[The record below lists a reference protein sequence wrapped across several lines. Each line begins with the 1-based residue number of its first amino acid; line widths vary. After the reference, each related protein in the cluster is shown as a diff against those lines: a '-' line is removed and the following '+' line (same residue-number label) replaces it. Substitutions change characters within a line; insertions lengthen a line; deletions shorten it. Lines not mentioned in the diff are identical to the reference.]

1 MRTQLAEAIAERD
14 LHRLQHLNETAGGRL
29 GDDAGLIDGG
39 DEGRRAAVHDR
50 NFGTVDFDDG
60 VVDAH
65 AAQGSEHM
73 FRGGNQRTFT
83 VPENGCKVGGDYGF
97 RDRGNFAIG
106 IFETAAD
113 KNKTCI
119 QRCRSENQTYWK
131 TGMNAD
137 AGHSGLRPKR
147 CLPAKLHAKSPHHRT

>member
-1 MRTQLAEAIAERD
+1 MRAQFAEAVADRD
-14 LHRLQHLNETAGGRL
+14 LHRLQHLNEAAGGRL

-73 FRGGNQRTFT
+73 LGGGNQRAFA
-83 VPENGCKVGGDYGF
+83 VAENGRKIGGGDGF
-97 RDRGNFAIG
+97 RDGGNFAVGLIKAG
-106 IFETAAD
+106 AD
-113 KNKTCI
+113 KNKTRI
-119 QRCRSENQTYWK
+119 HRCRSKRQ
-131 TGMNAD
+131 AD
-137 AGHSGLRPKR
+137 R
-147 CLPAKLHAKSPHHRT
+147 

>member
-1 MRTQLAEAIAERD
+1 MRAQFAEAIADRD
-14 LHRLQHLNETAGGRL
+14 LHRLQHLNEAAGGRL

-73 FRGGNQRTFT
+73 FRGGNQRAFT
-83 VPENGCKVGGDYGF
+83 VAENGRKIGGGDGF
-97 RDRGNFAIG
+97 RDGGNFAVGLIEAG
-106 IFETAAD
+106 AD
-113 KNKTCI
+113 KNKTRI
-119 QRCRSENQTYWK
+119 HRCRSERQ
-131 TGMNAD
+131 AD
-137 AGHSGLRPKR
+137 R
-147 CLPAKLHAKSPHHRT
+147 

>member
-1 MRTQLAEAIAERD
+1 MRAQLAEAVADRD
-14 LHRLQHLNETAGGRL
+14 LHRLQHLDEAAGGRL

-73 FRGGNQRTFT
+73 FGGGNQRAFA
-83 VPENGCKVGGDYGF
+83 VAENGRKIGGDHGF
-97 RDRGNFAIG
+97 GDGGNFAVGLIKAG
-106 IFETAAD
+106 AD
-113 KNKTCI
+113 KNKTRI
-119 QRCRSENQTYWK
+119 DRCRSKRQ
-131 TGMNAD
+131 AD
-137 AGHSGLRPKR
+137 R
-147 CLPAKLHAKSPHHRT
+147 

>member
-1 MRTQLAEAIAERD
+1 MRAQLAKAVANRD
-14 LHRLQHLNETAGGRL
+14 LHRLQDLNEAAGGRL

-73 FRGGNQRTFT
+73 FRGGNQRAFT
-83 VPENGCKVGGDYGF
+83 IAQNGRKVSGDDGF
-97 RDRGNFAIG
+97 GDGGNFAIG
-106 IFETAAD
+106 IIEAGAD

-119 QRCRSENQTYWK
+119 HRSRSERQ
-131 TGMNAD
+131 AD
-137 AGHSGLRPKR
+137 R
-147 CLPAKLHAKSPHHRT
+147 